1 MKHQKYSFEVNANGD
16 SADTL
21 KKGFKDTWVLLR
33 TAMHALEKLKPD
45 GRNYQTTDSSNYIND
60 RALHSADL
68 QALRDIQQRMTDA
81 AVRAS
86 DSKKT

>member
-1 MKHQKYSFEVNANGD
+1 MKNQQYRFEVNANGD

-21 KKGFKDTWVLLR
+21 KEGFKDAWALLR
-33 TAMHALEKLKPD
+33 TAIHALEKLKPD

-60 RALHSADL
+60 RALHLSDL
-68 QALRDIQQRMTDA
+68 QALRDIQRRMADA

-86 DSKKT
+86 NSKTA